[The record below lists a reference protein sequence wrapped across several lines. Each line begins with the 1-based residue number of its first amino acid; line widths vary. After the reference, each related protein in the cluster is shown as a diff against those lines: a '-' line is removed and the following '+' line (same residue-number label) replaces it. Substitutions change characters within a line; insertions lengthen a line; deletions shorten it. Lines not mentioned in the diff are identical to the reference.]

1 MILLECPIIGSDG
14 LCQNEL
20 VGAGCFFNAGSD
32 VKFLATNHVDKVLTS
47 IFTGRDAGGF
57 LGG

>member
-20 VGAGCFFNAGSD
+20 VGAGCFFNAGGD
-32 VKFLATNHVDKVLTS
+32 VNFLASNHVDKVLTS
-47 IFTGRDAGGF
+47 IFAARDARGF